1 MSTQGQMN
9 RLRLEMRL
17 ASGGLHELCCVRQIE
32 IDELST
38 IVADRMVV
46 PMSFAIVATGA
57 VSKTDFEHEA
67 GLFQVAQRIVD
78 SCVADTGQTPARG
91 LENVARRRVVIT
103 FLNDLIDRLPLRR
116 QLRLLLCF
124 LHSGFRLILNPRIVK
139 SRIQAGIM
147 HDFID
152 VTLEL
157 WAVNTVWGEELL
169 GLAGVV
175 KLLHEEVGYGV
186 VRQMSDLR

>member
-1 MSTQGQMN
+1 
-9 RLRLEMRL
+9 
-17 ASGGLHELCCVRQIE
+17 
-32 IDELST
+32 
-38 IVADRMVV
+38 
-46 PMSFAIVATGA
+46 
-57 VSKTDFEHEA
+57 
-67 GLFQVAQRIVD
+67 
-78 SCVADTGQTPARG
+78 
-91 LENVARRRVVIT
+91 
-103 FLNDLIDRLPLRR
+103 
-116 QLRLLLCF
+116 
-124 LHSGFRLILNPRIVK
+124 
-139 SRIQAGIM
+139 M